1 MRCSKLISLFT
12 ALFEQSVNI
21 DECVVRTMSPYTSSC
36 TKRFQAVRTAAISLL
51 GTLHMYV
58 GASLRMFFEEEKP
71 ALLQQI
77 DAEFEKVHLM
87 KLFINMPFPWY
98 LVPLFQNE
106 SSSKTSHMKLSL
118 NCMKMN
124 Q

>member
-1 MRCSKLISLFT
+1 M
-12 ALFEQSVNI
+12 N
-21 DECVVRTMSPYTSSC
+21 PYTCC

-77 DAEFEKVHLM
+77 DAEFEKVHVM
-87 KLFINMPFPWY
+87 NLFVNTPFPCCF
-98 LVPLFQNE
+98 VPLFQIE
-106 SSSKTSHMKLSL
+106 SSCKTFRMKISL
-118 NCMKMN
+118 NCMKMKRVVQGGSLTWFTN
-124 Q
+124 GIKEDHGSRI

>member
-1 MRCSKLISLFT
+1 MMIPDTC
-12 ALFEQSVNI
+12 
-21 DECVVRTMSPYTSSC
+21 CC

-77 DAEFEKVHLM
+77 DAEFEKVHLIE
-87 KLFINMPFPWY
+87 LLIDVALCLCF
-98 LVPLFQNE
+98 
-106 SSSKTSHMKLSL
+106 KTSPER
-118 NCMKMN
+118 
-124 Q
+124 